1 MAGFHTDRTSEDIKR
16 EIVSIMR
23 ELKDPRIRGKL
34 LTVVNVT
41 VSSDLSYAKVYISAM
56 DGIEE
61 AKVACKGLT
70 AAQGYIRREMGN
82 NLHLRKAPELTFI
95 PDDSI
100 EKGME
105 IFEKLKEASDEN

>member
-1 MAGFHTDRTSEDIKR
+1 MAGFHVDRISEDIKR
-16 EIVSIMR
+16 EIVSLMR
-23 ELKDPRIRGKL
+23 ELKDPRVKDKL

-56 DGIEE
+56 DGIES
-61 AKVACKGLT
+61 AKTACKGLT
-70 AAQGYIRREMGN
+70 SAQGYIRRALGN

-105 IFEKLKEASDEN
+105 IFEKLKDTNNEN